1 MAWDFAAEIHSLA
14 NYNAD
19 DASTT
24 GTSGEV
30 LSAHATQWLTDGAK
44 EIINQL
50 PDNLKAKCA
59 TATTLNNS
67 TTVMDMDAVGDILH
81 VTRLS
86 ANSGGYQVPVRK
98 IPAMYGGLAT
108 DSTDLNYFAT
118 VTDPVY
124 WIDGNTSDAVTLY
137 VKPTPEATQTAI
149 VHHISYP
156 TVAFNSTVIVNFP
169 DEAEYLVVLYAATK
183 ACLYQMNALQTDTT
197 IDTTALGAIALELNK
212 ADDIINT
219 AHTKVGNYYTEIA
232 TLENADLWDNTNER
246 FDEVKLSLENAMSL
260 VGFGSAGDKYETD
273 NDLEAN
279 MADIDDELNNEDI
292 ELAGARMQ
300 QAQTQMNAVTTHLST
315 AQTAMNEIN
324 LLTQKHSLPLAGIP
338 QYISTASG
346 YISQA
351 AGYVGEVNARMGR
364 ATQKYTWYDAQY
376 AKLSAEYGR
385 GLAALKG
392 A

>member
-50 PDNLKAKCA
+50 PANLKAKCA
-59 TATTLNNS
+59 AATELDNS
-67 TTVMDMDAVGDILH
+67 PLVMDMDGVGEVLF

-86 ANSGGYQVPVRK
+86 ADSGGYQ
-98 IPAMYGGLAT
+98 IPCREIPSMYGGLAE
-108 DSTDLNYFAT
+108 DSNDLNYFGT

-124 WIDGNTSDAVTLY
+124 WIDGNNSDAVTLY
-137 VKPTPEATQTAI
+137 VKPTLTSAQKAY

-156 TVAFNSTVIVNFP
+156 AVAFDSTNIANFP

-183 ACLYQMNALQTDTT
+183 ACLYQMNTLQTDTA
-197 IDTTALGAIALELNK
+197 IDTTALGAIATELNK
-212 ADDIINT
+212 A
-219 AHTKVGNYYTEIA
+219 AY
-232 TLENADLWDNTNER
+232 
-246 FDEVKLSLENAMSL
+246 
-260 VGFGSAGDKYETD
+260 
-273 NDLEAN
+273 DLEAN
-279 MADIDDELNNEDI
+279 MADIDTELGNEDI
-292 ELAGARMQ
+292 ELAGGRMQ
-300 QAQTQMNAVTTHLST
+300 QAQTQMNAVSTHLST
-315 AQTAMNEIN
+315 AQTAMTEIN
-324 LLTQKHSLPLAGIP
+324 GLIQKHSLPLAGVP
-338 QYISTASG
+338 QYMSTASG

-351 AGYVGEVNARMGR
+351 AGYVGEVQSRMGR
-364 ATQKYTWYDAQY
+364 ANQKYTWYDAQY